1 MNIPETT
8 EIERK
13 YLVNR
18 IPAETDRLTGI
29 PIEQGYLAVSADGAE
44 IRLRRKGDRFFQ
56 TVKKG
61 RGLVRTEVEI
71 ELTEE
76 QFTLL
81 WPMTDGERVSKQR
94 YEVPVA
100 GHVCELDVFGGALA
114 GLVLAEVEFSSI
126 EESRRF
132 ASPDW
137 FAEEV
142 TEDERYKNKNLARHG
157 MPPGSPDP
165 HQETR

>member
-1 MNIPETT
+1 MKKHEAI

-13 YLVNR
+13 YLV
-18 IPAETDRLTGI
+18 TGI
-29 PIEQGYLAVSADGAE
+29 PTDEMPQTGTFIEQGYMAVSADGTE

-76 QFTLL
+76 QFTVL
-81 WPMTDGERVSKQR
+81 WPMTDGERVSKHR

-100 GHVCELDVFGGALA
+100 GHVCELDVFGGSLA
-114 GLVLAEVEFSSI
+114 GLVLVEVEFPSI

-132 ASPDW
+132 APPDW

-142 TEDERYKNKNLARHG
+142 TEDERYKNKHLARHG
-157 MPPGSPDP
+157 KPPGGPDP